1 MKRIFSL
8 VVAVLLVFS
17 LGACNKEQEVKEL
30 QMLWWSDGTEGAV
43 MQTLLT
49 QYETATGIK
58 IELVEIPYADYEA
71 RLATMISGGESPALA
86 RVTEGHLNNFK
97 NQIVSLKGVY
107 DSNGFTNL
115 FYNEANEV
123 ISLPM
128 DITANGL
135 FVNTELLAK
144 YDVNYPKLGDPVWT
158 WDEFEVEMNKL
169 RAGVGSDVNFP
180 GVFDPQAHRFF
191 PMIYQHGTK
200 IWNTPY
206 SASNLTST
214 PAVKALTRLVD
225 YYQGDLIDDAVFAGS
240 NAAALF
246 RTGAYGFHMS
256 GNWNVSSYQDLD
268 FDWEVVPM
276 PKDANRATILGGK
289 SMAAFKNSKAEKE
302 ATDFIAWLAKG
313 ENHDKFTGGVPYLTP
328 RLGAEVDYGKFADE
342 YAVFLDEIAATD
354 ASYVQDWLTQVMIP
368 GMYPMINEAIRKA
381 AAKEATPLEALQ
393 ELEAKLKEAKK

>member
-144 YDVNYPKLGDPVWT
+144 YNVNYPKLGDPVWT
-158 WDEFEVEMNKL
+158 WDEFEVEMDKL

-206 SASNLTST
+206 SASNLTSA
-214 PAVKALTRLVD
+214 PAVKALTRLVNF
-225 YYQGDLIDDAVFAGS
+225 YQGGLIDDATFAGS

-328 RLGAEVDYGKFADE
+328 RLGANVDYGAFADD

-354 ASYVQDWLTQVMIP
+354 ASYVQDWLNQVMIP

-381 AAKEATPLEALQ
+381 AAAEATPLEVLT
-393 ELEAKLKEAKK
+393 ELETLLKDTMK